1 MREKISSEIIRLAP
15 NEATYKDCG
24 VCITPTLINFF
35 FGNNGSGKS
44 TIGKTIKVD
53 SGVTW
58 RTGKSVSD
66 YTVHVYNQDY
76 ITANLSSYHNLPGVF
91 TVNEVN
97 AEIQRKVEEKYAEK
111 KTAADA
117 FKAATDEKKKK
128 QDALDQAFATFQT
141 ECWDKTTDI
150 RTAFRSTQTGRMQK
164 RSFAEEVLL
173 KSESAKEHDVDALKR
188 LYDVAYSADAKLYSE
203 FSTVPDSTVLD
214 TLAGRTILGEI
225 IVSSADTPFAQF
237 VKAINATTWVQQ
249 GHSQFHGAVKGKCPY
264 CQQDLPTT
272 FEDDIRACFDAQYQ
286 ESVNALS
293 EFCENYKNAANAL
306 FIPLQRTPTELYP
319 SIDLTPY
326 TDKLAA
332 IKGVISANLQA
343 IAEKKNDP
351 SKGVTIEDV
360 ASMLDELSAII
371 ESFNK
376 LIRENNAVL
385 DEKPRKQAECK
396 TAVWEHIAFMLGD
409 EVSRYKASKGAL
421 EKEISTLTA
430 IIAAQRSAEADIAR
444 EITELNKGYINTS
457 ATIDSVNMLLRD
469 SGFQGFSIRE
479 KTDTP
484 NVYEVIRPDGTI
496 AENLSEG
503 ERNFIAFL
511 YFYHQVKGSESTD
524 GGQKEKI
531 VVIDD
536 PVSSMDSSALFI
548 VSALVREMIEVC
560 ANNAIGG
567 NPVASGRY
575 IKQIFILTHNAYF
588 HREIT
593 YNRVRDYQFVNFYLI
608 TKVDNKSGIRICVKK
623 NPDVLTEKIN
633 YNPVQNS
640 YAALWEEY
648 RDVTTPIPLMN
659 VIRRILEYY
668 FLQLCGYDGATLRQR
683 ILKDNKDK
691 FIKRDESG
699 KEDYTQY
706 QMVSAMLSYINANSV
721 GINDGINFVDDCVDI
736 EQTKETFR
744 MVFALMNQEQHY
756 EMMMGSN

>member
-58 RTGKSVSD
+58 RSGKSVSD
-66 YTVHVYNQDY
+66 YTIHVYNQDY

-111 KTAADA
+111 KAAADA
-117 FKAATDEKKKK
+117 FKAATNEKKKK

-141 ECWDKTTDI
+141 ECWDNTTDI
-150 RTAFRSTQTGRMQK
+150 RTAFRSTQTGKMQK
-164 RSFAEEVLL
+164 KSFAEEVLL
-173 KSESAKEHDVDALKR
+173 RNESAQEHDVDALKR
-188 LYDVAYSADAKLYSE
+188 LYDVAYSADAKRYAE
-203 FSTVPDSTVLD
+203 FTTILDSTVLD
-214 TLAGRTILGEI
+214 TLAGRAILGEI

-286 ESVNALS
+286 ESVNALG
-293 EFCENYKNAANAL
+293 EFCESYKNAANAL
-306 FIPLQRTPTELYP
+306 FIPLQRTPAELYP
-319 SIDLTPY
+319 GIDLTPY

-332 IKGVISANLQA
+332 IKGVISANLQL

-351 SKGVTIEDV
+351 SKVVAIEDV
-360 ASMLDELSAII
+360 APMLDELAAII
-371 ESFNK
+371 EGFNK

-409 EVSRYKASKGAL
+409 EVSRYKASKAAL
-421 EKEISTLTA
+421 EREMSTLTA
-430 IIAAQRSAEADIAR
+430 TIAAQRSAEADIAR
-444 EITELNKGYINTS
+444 EITELNKGYITTS

-479 KTDTP
+479 KPDTP
-484 NVYEVIRPDGTI
+484 NVYEVVRPDGTI

-511 YFYHQVKGSESTD
+511 YFYHQIKGSESAD

-567 NPVASGRY
+567 DPVASDRY

-623 NPDVLTEKIN
+623 NPDVLTEEIN

-668 FLQLCGYDGATLRQR
+668 FLQLCGY
-683 ILKDNKDK
+683 
-691 FIKRDESG
+691 
-699 KEDYTQY
+699 Y
-706 QMVSAMLSYINANSV
+706 
-721 GINDGINFVDDCVDI
+721 
-736 EQTKETFR
+736 
-744 MVFALMNQEQHY
+744 
-756 EMMMGSN
+756 